1 MYPRPAEYN
10 TGVNVYPP
18 PDAAASLSAVI
29 EATFRAEHGRVLGA
43 LIGALRDFDLA
54 EDVLQETLITALERW
69 PQEGLPTN
77 PAAWMVAV
85 ARRKAID
92 RLRRDQAL
100 ARKQALLVGEFERER
115 AGAMDND
122 PLEPEA
128 ISDERL
134 KLIFTCCHPALAA
147 DAQIAL
153 TLRALGGLSTA
164 EIAHAFLVPLPTMHQ
179 RLTRAKHKIRTA
191 GIPFQVPA
199 APLLAERLAVVR
211 PVLYL
216 IFNEGYAASA
226 GDALV
231 RQDLCAEAIR
241 LARVLLELLRQTPA
255 VGEDPETLGL
265 LALLLLHDS
274 RRAARVDAQGELVL
288 LEAQDRARWDA
299 AEIAEGTALLARAL
313 AQQQPGPFQLQA
325 AISAL
330 HAEAAT
336 AAETD
341 WAQIV
346 ALYWELERRLPS
358 PVVALNRAVAVGMA
372 QGPLAGLMA
381 LDQLRLDDALSDYHW
396 YHAAR
401 ADLLRRAGYAHEAHA
416 AYERALALCHNQAE
430 RRFLTRRLA
439 EVATD
444 GLRHSG

>member
-1 MYPRPAEYN
+1 M
-10 TGVNVYPP
+10 
-18 PDAAASLSAVI
+18 
-29 EATFRAEHGRVLGA
+29 LGA
-43 LIGALRDFDLA
+43 LISSLRDFDLA

-69 PQEGLPTN
+69 PSDGLPAN
-77 PAAWMVAV
+77 PAGWMVAV

-100 ARKQALLVGEFERER
+100 ARKKALLVGEFERER
-115 AGAMDND
+115 AGVMDDPD
-122 PLEPEA
+122 PLDPET
-128 ISDERL
+128 ITDERL

-179 RLTRAKHKIRTA
+179 RLTRAKHKIQTA

-199 APLLAERLAVVR
+199 APLLAERLEVVR
-211 PVLYL
+211 HVLYL

-241 LARVLLELLRQTPA
+241 LARVLVELLRATPA
-255 VGEDPETLGL
+255 IGEDPETLGL

-274 RRAARVDAQGELVL
+274 RRSARVDGQGELVL
-288 LEAQDRARWDA
+288 LEAQDRALWDQ
-299 AEIAEGTALLARAL
+299 AEIAEGRALLAHL
-313 AQQQPGPFQLQA
+313 LKQQQPGPFQLQA

-336 AAETD
+336 AADTD
-341 WAQIV
+341 WAQIG
-346 ALYWELERRLPS
+346 ALYWELERRMPT
-358 PVVALNRAVAVGMA
+358 PVVALNRVVAASMT

-381 LDQLRLDDALSDYHW
+381 LDQLHLDEVLDGYHW
-396 YHAAR
+396 FHAAR
-401 ADLLRRAGYAHEAHA
+401 AELLRRAGYSAEARA
-416 AYERALALCHNQAE
+416 AYARALELCQNQAE
-430 RRFLTRRLA
+430 RRFLARRLA
-439 EVATD
+439 EVAQA
-444 GLRHSG
+444 

>member
-1 MYPRPAEYN
+1 
-10 TGVNVYPP
+10 
-18 PDAAASLSAVI
+18 
-29 EATFRAEHGRVLGA
+29 
-43 LIGALRDFDLA
+43 
-54 EDVLQETLITALERW
+54 
-69 PQEGLPTN
+69 
-77 PAAWMVAV
+77 
-85 ARRKAID
+85 
-92 RLRRDQAL
+92 
-100 ARKQALLVGEFERER
+100 
-115 AGAMDND
+115 
-122 PLEPEA
+122 
-128 ISDERL
+128 
-134 KLIFTCCHPALAA
+134 
-147 DAQIAL
+147 
-153 TLRALGGLSTA
+153 
-164 EIAHAFLVPLPTMHQ
+164 MHQ

-330 HAEAAT
+330 HA
-336 AAETD
+336 
-341 WAQIV
+341 
-346 ALYWELERRLPS
+346 
-358 PVVALNRAVAVGMA
+358 VAVGMA

-381 LDQLRLDDALSDYHW
+381 LDHLHLDDALSDYHW

-401 ADLLRRAGYAHEAHA
+401 ADLRRRVGYTAEAHA